1 MTRTSIVIDA
11 AAASAVIIVLSLV
24 VAGYGTV
31 LGWTATNNNFT
42 TFENSKFGLKIQ
54 SPVNWAKEITDD
66 PDLGQ
71 DVTFLVP
78 GSPIKFAEK
87 VSIMVNANQTGPLN
101 EIVRNMI
108 SFNNNENNALRN
120 YKVIESVPT
129 TLNGLNAHK
138 LVTTY
143 TDPKFK
149 VVNSMQ
155 VIALKGDK
163 LYEILYTS
171 DPAKYHTLLPIVQQ
185 MIESFQFIG

>member
-1 MTRTSIVIDA
+1 MTRTSLVLGTA
-11 AAASAVIIVLSLV
+11 ATVAVLIVLSFV

-31 LGWTATNNNFT
+31 LGQTATNNNFT
-42 TFENSKFGLKIQ
+42 TFENPKFGLKIQ
-54 SPVNWAKEITDD
+54 YPANWAKEITDD

-78 GSPIKFAEK
+78 GSQIKYGEK

-101 EIVRNMI
+101 EIVRNLI
-108 SFNNNENNALRN
+108 SFNQNENNALGN

-149 VVNSMQ
+149 IINSMQ
-155 VIALKGDK
+155 VMALKGDK

-171 DPAKYHTLLPIVQQ
+171 NPAKYQTLLPIVQQ
-185 MIESFQFIG
+185 MIDSFQFIG